1 MRPLYWGLFTQ
12 TFCEK
17 NLKMGNTLKTERIP
31 RATVQRM
38 AIYVQVLEELIQG
51 KQKVVS
57 SDKLARECDVNP
69 SQIRKDLAYFGEFGV
84 RGVGYYT
91 QDLLQAITH
100 FLGVDHTWY
109 CALVGVGNL
118 GRALLR
124 HEQLQERGFIIVA
137 AFDCD
142 PFKIGEVVA
151 GHEIVCTRRLK
162 EKRSELHVEIGL
174 ITTPPD
180 RAQRAANHMVEAGF
194 KGIIN
199 FAPTRIHVPED
210 VTVSYVDFTNH
221 LISLA
226 FDLTHRHKK

>member
-1 MRPLYWGLFTQ
+1 MREASFSPKA
-12 TFCEK
+12 CEK
-17 NLKMGNTLKTERIP
+17 NLKMGKSLKTERIP
-31 RATVQRM
+31 KATVQRV
-38 AIYVQVLEELIQG
+38 AIYVQVLEELIQR
-51 KQKVVS
+51 KQKVIS
-57 SDKLARECDVNP
+57 SDKLAQECDVNP

-91 QDLLQAITH
+91 LDLLQAITH
-100 FLGVDHTWY
+100 FLGIDRTWN

-124 HEQLQERGFIIVA
+124 HEQLRERGFVIVA

-142 PFKIGEVVA
+142 PFKIGEVIA

-162 EKRSELHVEIGL
+162 EKRNELKVDIGL

-194 KGIIN
+194 RGIIN
-199 FAPTRIHVPED
+199 FAPARIHVPQH
-210 VTVSYVDFTNH
+210 VSVNYVDFSNH

-226 FDLTHRHKK
+226 FELTHPPASS

>member
-1 MRPLYWGLFTQ
+1 
-12 TFCEK
+12 
-17 NLKMGNTLKTERIP
+17 MGNSLKNDKIP
-31 RATVQRM
+31 KATIQRM
-38 AIYVQVLEELIQG
+38 AIYVQVLEELIAR

-57 SDKLARECDVNP
+57 SETLARECDVNP

-91 QDLLQAITH
+91 QDLLQAIIH
-100 FLGVDHTWY
+100 FLGIDQTWN

-124 HEQLQERGFIIVA
+124 HEQLRKRGFIIIA

-162 EKRSELHVEIGL
+162 EKRSELKIDIGL
-174 ITTPPD
+174 ITTPPE

-194 KGIIN
+194 KGIVN

-210 VTVSYVDFTNH
+210 VIVNYVDFTNH

-226 FDLTHRHKK
+226 FHITHQKNISPSATG